1 MEKKHLQTKH
11 GNTENLSIVKSLLL
25 FLLTDML
32 LPDELRQM
40 VVQELQ
46 F

>member
-1 MEKKHLQTKH
+1 MEKTHLQTNH
-11 GNTENLSIVKSLLL
+11 GNTVNLSIVKSLLL